1 MKKPEK
7 QNLRFINTYFKQD
20 HKKFKIVYLIETAC
34 GKAYRTMVG
43 GGWLIFLYYHEA
55 PTCLKNTEK
64 PVAIQ
69 L

>member
-43 GGWLIFLYYHEA
+43 GG
-55 PTCLKNTEK
+55 
-64 PVAIQ
+64 
-69 L
+69 

>member
-34 GKAYRTMVG
+34 GKHIGQWCVVG
-43 GGWLIFLYYHEA
+43 DYFFILA
-55 PTCLKNTEK
+55 
-64 PVAIQ
+64 
-69 L
+69 